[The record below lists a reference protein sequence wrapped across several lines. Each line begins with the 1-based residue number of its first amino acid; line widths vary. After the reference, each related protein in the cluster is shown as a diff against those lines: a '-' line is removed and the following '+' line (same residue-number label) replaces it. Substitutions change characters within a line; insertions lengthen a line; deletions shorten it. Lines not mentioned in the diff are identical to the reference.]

1 MLRKIFYQLVLP
13 MLYLREYSRGKLL
26 LILSVNEFQGN
37 AIQAWELRIINLLIL
52 RRFEYKIQVYLNYV
66 GTKD

>member
-13 MLYLREYSRGKLL
+13 MFYLREYSRGKLL
-26 LILSVNEFQGN
+26 LILNVNEFQGS
-37 AIQAWELRIINLLIL
+37 ASQAWELRIINLLIL

-66 GTKD
+66 GPKD

>member
-13 MLYLREYSRGKLL
+13 MFYLREYSRGKLL
-26 LILSVNEFQGN
+26 LILNVNEFQES
-37 AIQAWELRIINLLIL
+37 ASQAWELRIINLLIL

-66 GTKD
+66 GPKD